1 MHPSTIRVL
10 TSKGDDLVADLSG
23 LLDELPTGDGTENSP
38 IIERWNFT
46 SCSIIL
52 CCDVRSYRRED
63 AWLQELDNLQLDSWP
78 IPQGGFY
85 GSFMLFLLHM
95 NRARWI
101 QNDEATHEIVNS
113 FFIPNPSV
121 N

>member
-1 MHPSTIRVL
+1 ML

-63 AWLQELDNLQLDSWP
+63 AWL
-78 IPQGGFY
+78 
-85 GSFMLFLLHM
+85 
-95 NRARWI
+95 
-101 QNDEATHEIVNS
+101 
-113 FFIPNPSV
+113 
-121 N
+121 